1 MPVRIITDSA
11 SDLTQEDIAALG
23 NPRLT
28 VLPLSVTFGKT
39 TYLDGV
45 NLNHQRFYELLV
57 EGDDLPMTGQVNPYA
72 FEQAIAQAREAGEE
86 VVVIT
91 LSGKLSGTNASAMT
105 AAAAFEDGVYVVDSK
120 SVTVG
125 ERILVDYALRLV
137 GEGLG
142 AADIACALE
151 QAREDIHVV
160 GLLDTLE
167 FLRRGGLGAADIAC
181 ALEQAREDIHVVGL
195 LDTLEFLRRGGRIPA
210 SAAVLG
216 KLLSIKPVITIT
228 DGVVELLGKARGSKN
243 GRNLLTQQVE
253 AAGGID
259 FSMPIELAYAGLDD
273 ALLRKYVEDSRH
285 IWEGHVEL
293 DDLPV
298 HTVGATIGTHVGP
311 GAIAL
316 AFFKR

>member
-28 VLPLSVTFGKT
+28 VLPLSVTFGET

-45 NLNHQRFYELLV
+45 NLNHRRFYELLV

-72 FEQAIAQAREAGEE
+72 FEEAISEARNAGEE

-91 LSGKLSGTNASAMT
+91 LSSKLSGTNGSALT
-105 AAAAFEDGVYVVDSK
+105 AAANFDEGVNVVDSK

-167 FLRRGGLGAADIAC
+167 FLRRGG
-181 ALEQAREDIHVVGL
+181 
-195 LDTLEFLRRGGRIPA
+195 RIPA
-210 SAAVLG
+210 SAAALG

-293 DDLPV
+293 DNLPV

>member
-1 MPVRIITDSA
+1 MTVRIITDSA
-11 SDLTQEDIAALG
+11 SDITAADIAAAG
-23 NPRLT
+23 NPALT
-28 VLPLSVTFGKT
+28 VLPLSVTFGDKT
-39 TYLDGV
+39 YADGV
-45 NLNHQRFYELLV
+45 DLTHRRFYELLV

-72 FEQAIAQAREAGEE
+72 FEQAISSAREAGEE

-105 AAAAFEDGVYVVDSK
+105 AAAAFEGGVYVVDSK

-125 ERILVDYALRLV
+125 ERILVDYALRLS
-137 GEGLG
+137 
-142 AADIACALE
+142 AADIAYALE
-151 QAREDIHVV
+151 QAREDV
-160 GLLDTLE
+160 
-167 FLRRGGLGAADIAC
+167 
-181 ALEQAREDIHVVGL
+181 HVVGL

-210 SAAVLG
+210 SAAALG

-285 IWEGHVEL
+285 IWEGHVAL

-316 AFFKR
+316 AFFKQ

>member
-1 MPVRIITDSA
+1 MTVRIITDSA
-11 SDLTQEDIAALG
+11 SDITAADIAAAG
-23 NPRLT
+23 NPALT
-28 VLPLSVTFGKT
+28 VLPLSVTFGQT
-39 TYLDGV
+39 TYEDGV
-45 NLNHQRFYELLV
+45 DLTHQRFYELLV

-72 FEQAIAQAREAGEE
+72 FEQAISSAREAGEE

-167 FLRRGGLGAADIAC
+167 FLRRGG
-181 ALEQAREDIHVVGL
+181 
-195 LDTLEFLRRGGRIPA
+195 RIPA
-210 SAAVLG
+210 SAAALG

-316 AFFKR
+316 AFFKQ

>member
-1 MPVRIITDSA
+1 MTVRIITDSA
-11 SDLTQEDIAALG
+11 SDITAADIAVAG
-23 NPRLT
+23 NPALT
-28 VLPLSVTFGKT
+28 VLPLSVTFGQT
-39 TYLDGV
+39 TYEDGV
-45 NLNHQRFYELLV
+45 DLSHQRFYELLV

-72 FEQAIAQAREAGEE
+72 FEQAISSAREAGEE

-91 LSGKLSGTNASAMT
+91 LSGKLSGTNANAMT

-151 QAREDIHVV
+151 QAREDV
-160 GLLDTLE
+160 
-167 FLRRGGLGAADIAC
+167 
-181 ALEQAREDIHVVGL
+181 HVVGL

-210 SAAVLG
+210 SAAALG

-293 DDLPV
+293 ENLPV

-316 AFFKR
+316 AFFKQ

>member
-1 MPVRIITDSA
+1 MTVRIITDSA
-11 SDLTQEDIAALG
+11 SDITAADIAAAG
-23 NPRLT
+23 NPALT
-28 VLPLSVTFGKT
+28 VLPLSVTFGQT
-39 TYLDGV
+39 TYEDGV
-45 NLNHQRFYELLV
+45 DLSHRRFYELLV

-72 FEQAIAQAREAGEE
+72 FEQAISSAREAGEE

-167 FLRRGGLGAADIAC
+167 FLRRGG
-181 ALEQAREDIHVVGL
+181 
-195 LDTLEFLRRGGRIPA
+195 RIPA
-210 SAAVLG
+210 SAAALG

-316 AFFKR
+316 AFFKQ

>member
-1 MPVRIITDSA
+1 MTVRIITDSA
-11 SDLTQEDIAALG
+11 SDITAADIAAAG
-23 NPRLT
+23 NPALT
-28 VLPLSVTFGKT
+28 VLPLSVTFGQT
-39 TYLDGV
+39 TYEDGV
-45 NLNHQRFYELLV
+45 DLTHRRFYELLV

-72 FEQAIAQAREAGEE
+72 FERAIAQAREAGEE

-105 AAAAFEDGVYVVDSK
+105 AAAAFEGGVHVVDSK

-151 QAREDIHVV
+151 QAREDV
-160 GLLDTLE
+160 
-167 FLRRGGLGAADIAC
+167 
-181 ALEQAREDIHVVGL
+181 HVVGL

-210 SAAVLG
+210 SAAALG

>member
-28 VLPLSVTFGKT
+28 VLPLSVTFGET

-45 NLNHQRFYELLV
+45 NLNHRRFYELLV

-72 FEQAIAQAREAGEE
+72 FEEAISEARNASEE

-91 LSGKLSGTNASAMT
+91 LSSKLSGTNGSALT
-105 AAAAFEDGVYVVDSK
+105 AAANFDEGVYVVDSK

-167 FLRRGGLGAADIAC
+167 FLRRGG
-181 ALEQAREDIHVVGL
+181 
-195 LDTLEFLRRGGRIPA
+195 RIPA
-210 SAAVLG
+210 SAAALG

-243 GRNLLTQQVE
+243 GRNLLMQQVE

-293 DDLPV
+293 DNLPV

>member
-28 VLPLSVTFGKT
+28 VLPLSVTFGET

-45 NLNHQRFYELLV
+45 NLNHRRFYELLV

-72 FEQAIAQAREAGEE
+72 FEEAISEARNAGEE

-91 LSGKLSGTNASAMT
+91 LSSKLSGTNGSALT
-105 AAAAFEDGVYVVDSK
+105 AAANFDEGVYVVDSK

-137 GEGLG
+137 G
-142 AADIACALE
+142 
-151 QAREDIHVV
+151 
-160 GLLDTLE
+160 
-167 FLRRGGLGAADIAC
+167 GGLGAADIAC

-210 SAAVLG
+210 SAAALG

-293 DDLPV
+293 DNLPV

>member
-1 MPVRIITDSA
+1 MTVRIITDSA
-11 SDLTQEDIAALG
+11 SDITAADIAAAG
-23 NPRLT
+23 NPALT
-28 VLPLSVTFGKT
+28 VLPLSVTFGQT
-39 TYLDGV
+39 TYEDGV
-45 NLNHQRFYELLV
+45 DLSHQRFYELLV

-91 LSGKLSGTNASAMT
+91 LSGKLSGTNASAVT

-167 FLRRGGLGAADIAC
+167 FLRRGG
-181 ALEQAREDIHVVGL
+181 
-195 LDTLEFLRRGGRIPA
+195 RIPA
-210 SAAVLG
+210 SAAALG

-285 IWEGHVEL
+285 IWEGHVAL

-316 AFFKR
+316 AFFKQ

>member
-1 MPVRIITDSA
+1 MTVRIITDSA
-11 SDLTQEDIAALG
+11 SDITAADIAAAG
-23 NPRLT
+23 NPALT
-28 VLPLSVTFGKT
+28 VLPLSVTFGQT
-39 TYLDGV
+39 TYEDGV
-45 NLNHQRFYELLV
+45 DLSHRRFYELLV

-167 FLRRGGLGAADIAC
+167 FLRRGG
-181 ALEQAREDIHVVGL
+181 
-195 LDTLEFLRRGGRIPA
+195 RIPA
-210 SAAVLG
+210 SAAALG

-228 DGVVELLGKARGSKN
+228 DGAVELLGKARGSKN

-316 AFFKR
+316 AFFKQ

>member
-1 MPVRIITDSA
+1 MTVRIITDSA
-11 SDLTQEDIAALG
+11 SDITAADIAAAG
-23 NPRLT
+23 NPALT
-28 VLPLSVTFGKT
+28 VLPLSVTFGQT
-39 TYLDGV
+39 TYEDGV
-45 NLNHQRFYELLV
+45 DLSHRRFYELLV

-167 FLRRGGLGAADIAC
+167 FLRRGG
-181 ALEQAREDIHVVGL
+181 
-195 LDTLEFLRRGGRIPA
+195 RIPA
-210 SAAVLG
+210 SAAALG

-228 DGVVELLGKARGSKN
+228 DGIVELLGKARGSKN

-316 AFFKR
+316 AFFKQ

>member
-1 MPVRIITDSA
+1 MTVRIITDSA
-11 SDLTQEDIAALG
+11 SDITAADIAAAG
-23 NPRLT
+23 NPALT
-28 VLPLSVTFGKT
+28 VLPLSVTFGQT
-39 TYLDGV
+39 TYEDGV
-45 NLNHQRFYELLV
+45 DLSHQRFYELLI

-72 FEQAIAQAREAGEE
+72 FEQAISSAREAGEE

-167 FLRRGGLGAADIAC
+167 FLRRGG
-181 ALEQAREDIHVVGL
+181 
-195 LDTLEFLRRGGRIPA
+195 RIPA
-210 SAAVLG
+210 SAAALG

>member
-28 VLPLSVTFGKT
+28 VLPLSVTFGET

-45 NLNHQRFYELLV
+45 NLNHRRFYELLV

-72 FEQAIAQAREAGEE
+72 FEEAISEARNASEE

-91 LSGKLSGTNASAMT
+91 LSSKLSGTNGSALT
-105 AAAAFEDGVYVVDSK
+105 AAANFDEGVYVVDSK

-167 FLRRGGLGAADIAC
+167 FLRRGG
-181 ALEQAREDIHVVGL
+181 
-195 LDTLEFLRRGGRIPA
+195 RIPA
-210 SAAVLG
+210 SAAALG

-293 DDLPV
+293 DNLPV

>member
-1 MPVRIITDSA
+1 MTVRIITDSA
-11 SDLTQEDIAALG
+11 SDITAADIAAAG
-23 NPRLT
+23 NPALT
-28 VLPLSVTFGKT
+28 VLPLSVTFGDN
-39 TYLDGV
+39 TYADGV
-45 NLNHQRFYELLV
+45 DLTHRRFYELLV

-72 FEQAIAQAREAGEE
+72 FERAIAQAREAGEE

-151 QAREDIHVV
+151 QAREDV
-160 GLLDTLE
+160 
-167 FLRRGGLGAADIAC
+167 
-181 ALEQAREDIHVVGL
+181 HVVGL

-210 SAAVLG
+210 SAAALG

-316 AFFKR
+316 AFFKQ